1 MMTTMRKRPLPPLLF
16 VIALALVWSPMPATG
31 ETKTEVRNREL
42 KAEIGPL
49 LAKYCTECHGKQEPQ
64 ADFAIGGVESV
75 EQLLEGRKRWL
86 TALAKVQA
94 GEMPPEDAKA
104 KLPPGER
111 KRLAAWLDD
120 ALNNLD
126 CDGTPDPGRVTLRRL
141 NRREYRNTV
150 RDLVGIDYELAMDFP
165 GDDSGYGFDN
175 IGDVLTMPPVLLEKY
190 LDAAEQIASR
200 AIDAGGGKAEF
211 DKMVEGQE
219 LSGEGSKRGDAHRI
233 LTSEGEAH
241 FRFHVPKA
249 GKYAI
254 YVAAGGEQAGG
265 EQVKMGVNA
274 DGKQVGEMEVRAR
287 ASQPQEYVVRA
298 ELQAGERRIGA
309 AFLNDY
315 FNPEGPEAERG
326 DRNLIVAS
334 IRVRGPLEQIDL
346 PPSHKQI
353 IFINPEEVNREERRQ
368 AAEKI
373 LRRLITR
380 AFRRPPTDDEL
391 RRYRDLVQ
399 AARRQGESLESSVQ
413 LVLQALLVSPHFL
426 YKMELDPPGKE
437 GQPRQLNDFE
447 VASRVSY
454 FLWSSMPDDELLEL
468 ASEGKLTAD
477 DNLEK
482 QVRRMLAS
490 PKSKALAEN
499 FAGQWLE
506 LRSLDIRTPDSQ
518 LFPAF
523 SDDLRRAMRSETEL
537 FFETIVR
544 EDRSVLDL
552 LTADFTFVNEPL
564 AKLYGIGGVSGNE
577 FRRVSTA
584 GTPRGGLLTQGSFLT
599 ITSNP
604 NRTSPVKRGKWILE
618 NILGTP
624 PPPPPPDVPELV
636 EAKQGEDLGSLRARL
651 EEHRKNPACAS
662 CHERMDPLGF
672 AMENFDAIGAWRD
685 KDGKAP
691 IDASGKLPSGESF
704 AGAAELRELIV
715 QTRRDEFVGCLA
727 EKLLTYALGRGLEYY
742 DQCAVDKI
750 TKALPED
757 GHKFSRLVIGIVHS
771 DPFLKVGQRRVSAPA
786 K

>member
-1 MMTTMRKRPLPPLLF
+1 MPKRFPLPLLLAC
-16 VIALALVWSPMPATG
+16 ALSVPAAAE
-31 ETKTEVRNREL
+31 ETKTQVRNREL
-42 KAEIGPL
+42 TGDIGPL
-49 LAKYCTECHGKQEPQ
+49 LAKYCTECHGKQEPE
-64 ADFAIGGVESV
+64 ADFAIVGVDSV
-75 EQLLEGRKRWL
+75 EKMLGDRKRWL

-94 GEMPPEDAKA
+94 GEMPPEEAKS
-104 KLPPGER
+104 KPTVDER

-120 ALNNLD
+120 ALNKLD
-126 CDGTPDPGRVTLRRL
+126 CDGSPNPGRVTLRRL
-141 NRREYRNTV
+141 NRREYRNTI
-150 RDLVGIDYELAMDFP
+150 RDLVGIDYEPAMDFP

-190 LDAAEQIASR
+190 LDAAEQIAEQ
-200 AIDAGGGKAEF
+200 AIDADGGTAVF
-211 DKMVEGQE
+211 DRMVEGQE

-233 LTSEGEAH
+233 LTSNGEAH
-241 FRFHVPKA
+241 FRFDVPQT
-249 GKYAI
+249 GKYAL
-254 YVAAGGEQAGG
+254 YVAAGGEQAGS
-265 EQVKMGVNA
+265 EQVRMGILA
-274 DGKQVGEMEVRAR
+274 DGKEVGKMEIRAR
-287 ASQPQEYVVRA
+287 ATQPQEYVAYA
-298 ELQAGERRIGA
+298 ELEAGERRIGA

-315 FNPEGPEAERG
+315 FNPEGPEPERG

-334 IRVRGPLEQIDL
+334 IRIRGPLDKIEL

-368 AAEKI
+368 ATEQI
-373 LRRLITR
+373 LRKLVTR
-380 AFRRPPTDDEL
+380 AFRRPPTEDEL
-391 RRYRDLVQ
+391 RRYRDLAF
-399 AARRQGESLESSVQ
+399 AARRQGETFESSVQ
-413 LVLQALLVSPHFL
+413 LILQALLVSPHFL
-426 YKMELDPPGKE
+426 YKMELDPPEKE
-437 GQPRQLNDFE
+437 GEPRDLNDFE
-447 VASRVSY
+447 VASRLSY

-468 ASEGKLTAD
+468 AAEGKLKQD
-477 DNLEK
+477 GNLEK

-490 PKSKALAEN
+490 PKSRALAEN

-506 LRSLDIRTPDSQ
+506 LRSLDIRTPDGE
-518 LFPAF
+518 LFPQWN
-523 SDDLRRAMRSETEL
+523 DELRRAMRSETEL
-537 FFETIVR
+537 FFDAIVR

-552 LTADFTFVNEPL
+552 LSADFTFVNEPL
-564 AKLYGIGGVSGNE
+564 AKLYGIDGVGGSE
-577 FRRVSTA
+577 FRRVSTT

-636 EAKQGEDLGSLRARL
+636 EAKKGEDLGSLRARL

-672 AMENFDAIGAWRD
+672 AMENFDAIGAWRE
-685 KDGKAP
+685 KDGKTP
-691 IDASGKLPSGESF
+691 IDPSGKLPSGETF
-704 AGAAELRELIV
+704 AGAGELRDLIV
-715 QTRRDEFVGCLA
+715 KTRREEFVRCLA

-757 GHKFSRLVIGIVHS
+757 GHTFSRLVIGIVHS
-771 DPFLKVGQRRVSAPA
+771 DPFLKVGERRGLAPP

>member
-1 MMTTMRKRPLPPLLF
+1 MPKRFPLPLLLAC
-16 VIALALVWSPMPATG
+16 ALSVPAAAE
-31 ETKTEVRNREL
+31 ETKTQVRNREL
-42 KAEIGPL
+42 TGDIGPL
-49 LAKYCTECHGKQEPQ
+49 LAKYCSECHGKQEPE
-64 ADFAIGGVESV
+64 ADFAIVGVDSV
-75 EQLLEGRKRWL
+75 EKMLGDRKRWL

-94 GEMPPEDAKA
+94 GEMPPEEAKS
-104 KLPPGER
+104 KPTVDER

-120 ALNNLD
+120 ALNKLD
-126 CDGTPDPGRVTLRRL
+126 CDGSPNPGRVTLRRL
-141 NRREYRNTV
+141 NRREYRNTI
-150 RDLVGIDYELAMDFP
+150 RDLVGIDYEPAMDFP

-190 LDAAEQIASR
+190 LDAAEQIAEQ
-200 AIDAGGGKAEF
+200 AIDADGGTAAF
-211 DKMVEGQE
+211 DRMVEGQE

-233 LTSEGEAH
+233 LTSNGEAH
-241 FRFHVPKA
+241 FRFDVPQT
-249 GKYAI
+249 GKYAL
-254 YVAAGGEQAGG
+254 YVAAGGEQAGS
-265 EQVKMGVNA
+265 EQVRMGILA
-274 DGKQVGEMEVRAR
+274 DGKEVGKMEIRAR
-287 ASQPQEYVVRA
+287 ATQPQEYVAYA
-298 ELQAGERRIGA
+298 ELEAGERRIGA

-315 FNPEGPEAERG
+315 FNPEGPEPERG

-334 IRVRGPLEQIDL
+334 IRVRGPLDKIEL

-368 AAEKI
+368 ATEQI
-373 LRRLITR
+373 LRKLVTR
-380 AFRRPPTDDEL
+380 AFRRPPTEDEL
-391 RRYRDLVQ
+391 RRYRDLAF
-399 AARRQGESLESSVQ
+399 AARRQGETFESSVQ
-413 LVLQALLVSPHFL
+413 LILQALLVSPHFL
-426 YKMELDPPGKE
+426 YKMELDPPEKE
-437 GQPRQLNDFE
+437 GEPRDLNDFE
-447 VASRVSY
+447 VASRLSY

-468 ASEGKLTAD
+468 AAEGKLKQD
-477 DNLEK
+477 GNLEK

-490 PKSKALAEN
+490 PKSRALAEN

-506 LRSLDIRTPDSQ
+506 LRSLDIRTPDGE
-518 LFPAF
+518 LFPQWN
-523 SDDLRRAMRSETEL
+523 DELRRAMRSETEL
-537 FFETIVR
+537 FFDAIVR

-552 LTADFTFVNEPL
+552 LSADFTFVNEPL
-564 AKLYGIGGVSGNE
+564 AKLYGIDGVGGSE
-577 FRRVSTA
+577 FRRVSTT

-636 EAKQGEDLGSLRARL
+636 EAKKGEDLGSLRARL

-672 AMENFDAIGAWRD
+672 AMENFDAIGAWRE
-685 KDGKAP
+685 KDGKTP
-691 IDASGKLPSGESF
+691 IDASGKLPSGETI
-704 AGAAELRELIV
+704 AGAGELRDLIV
-715 QTRRDEFVGCLA
+715 KTRREEFVRCLA

-757 GHKFSRLVIGIVHS
+757 GHTFSRLVIGIVHS
-771 DPFLKVGQRRVSAPA
+771 DPFLKVGERRGLAPP

>member
-1 MMTTMRKRPLPPLLF
+1 MRKRSLLPLLF
-16 VIALALVWSPMPATG
+16 AAALAIPVQAQ
-31 ETKTEVRNREL
+31 ETKTQVRNREL
-42 KAEIGPL
+42 KSDIGPL
-49 LAKYCTECHGKQEPQ
+49 LAKYCTECHGKTEPE
-64 ADFAIGGVESV
+64 ADFAIAAVQSV
-75 EQLLEGRKRWL
+75 EQMLGDRKRWL
-86 TALAKVQA
+86 SALAKVRG
-94 GEMPPEDAKA
+94 GEMPPEEAEVKPTAD
-104 KLPPGER
+104 ER

-120 ALNNLD
+120 ALNKLD
-126 CDGTPDPGRVTLRRL
+126 CDGSPDPGRVTVRRL
-141 NRREYRNTV
+141 NRREYRNTI
-150 RDLVGIDYELAMDFP
+150 RDLIGIDYELAMDFP

-190 LDAAEQIASR
+190 LDAAEQIATR
-200 AIDAGGGKAEF
+200 AIDAEGGQAEF
-211 DKMVEGQE
+211 DRMVEGQQ
-219 LSGEGSKRGDAHRI
+219 LAGDGSKHGDAHRI

-241 FRFHVPKA
+241 DRFDVPKS

-254 YVAAGGEQAGG
+254 YVAAGGEQAGD
-265 EQVKMGVNA
+265 EQVRMAVRA
-274 DGKQVGEMEVRAR
+274 DGKEVGKMEVRAR
-287 ASQPQEYVVRA
+287 ASQPQEYIA
-298 ELQAGERRIGA
+298 HAQLEAGQRRIGA

-315 FNPEGPEAERG
+315 WRPEEQDESKR

-334 IRVRGPLEQIDL
+334 IRVRGPLDQIDL

-353 IFINPEEVNREERRQ
+353 IFVNPEELDRQERRRAVEQ
-368 AAEKI
+368 I
-373 LRRLITR
+373 LRKLITR
-380 AFRRPPTDDEL
+380 AFRRPPTDEEL
-391 RRYRDLVQ
+391 KRYADLASV
-399 AARRQGESLESSVQ
+399 ARRQGDSLESSVQ
-413 LVLQALLVSPHFL
+413 LVLQTLLVSPHFL

-437 GQPRQLNDFE
+437 GQPRDLNDFE
-447 VASRVSY
+447 VAARLSY

-468 ASEGKLTAD
+468 AAQGKLKQEG
-477 DNLEK
+477 NLER

-506 LRSLDIRTPDSQ
+506 LRSLDIRTPDGE

-537 FFETIVR
+537 FFDAIVR
-544 EDRSVLDL
+544 EDRSVFDL
-552 LTADFTFVNEPL
+552 LSADFTFVNEPL
-564 AKLYGIGGVSGNE
+564 AKHYGISGVSGND

-584 GTPRGGLLTQGSFLT
+584 GTPRGGLLTQASFLT

-624 PPPPPPDVPELV
+624 PPPPPPDVPELA
-636 EAKQGEDLGSLRARL
+636 EAKKGEDLGSLRARL

-685 KDGKAP
+685 KDGKSP

-704 AGAAELRELIV
+704 QGATELRDLIV
-715 QTRRDEFVGCLA
+715 KNRQNEFLHCLA
-727 EKLLTYALGRGLEYY
+727 EKLLTYSLGRGLEYY
-742 DQCAVDKI
+742 DQCAVDTI

-757 GHKFSRLVIGIVHS
+757 GHKFSRLVVGIVHS
-771 DPFLKVGQRRVSAPA
+771 DPFLKVGSKRSQP
-786 K
+786 